1 MLRSRLLLFFALSL
15 GVTAGLIMGYVLS
28 AQAQTGLSDRQPE
41 PNNSNL
47 PAGRGPADPPPA
59 GYTVYYLFSGAV
71 STAQVATS
79 VHCTNASTTVLD
91 VMVELADFDNL
102 PVYTSTITMASNT
115 TFTFSTANT
124 GLYSDDVIIDT
135 SGDILNQGS
144 GRVMANSPTAKL
156 LCTAQTLDI
165 ANPPTYVVNLELFTP
180 QE

>member
-1 MLRSRLLLFFALSL
+1 MLRSRLIVLFTLCL
-15 GVTAGLIMGYVLS
+15 GITAGLIMGYVLS

-41 PNNSNL
+41 PNNSGL

-71 STAQVATS
+71 TTPQVATT
-79 VHCTNASTTVLD
+79 VHCTNAGSSIID

-102 PVYTSTITMASNT
+102 PVYTGTAAMGSNT

-135 SGDILNQGS
+135 AGDVLNQGS

-156 LCTAQTLDI
+156 LCTAQTLDV